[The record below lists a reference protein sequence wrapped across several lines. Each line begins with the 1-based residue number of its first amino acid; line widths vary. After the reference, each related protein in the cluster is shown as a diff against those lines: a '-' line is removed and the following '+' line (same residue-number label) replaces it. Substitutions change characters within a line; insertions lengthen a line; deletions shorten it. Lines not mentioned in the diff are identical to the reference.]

1 MKSLKS
7 ILSIIVVSIVLI
19 GCLEYN
25 EKMKLNSDFS
35 GELTF
40 SIGISEELFNLGG
53 ESSELENFDE
63 NKMKENYIDK
73 KGIKFIS
80 SRSYSESGNK
90 WMEVKISF
98 ESIED
103 LLNSTTDTTQ
113 KGMMGEISIKE
124 NEDGNFVFTR
134 YVFGN
139 EAQKDTS
146 ADAMSQGMMDMMFA
160 KYQWQYE
167 LSLPSK
173 IISSNAEPG
182 NIDNNN
188 NIVKWSYPLS
198 SLSTKQLLTVT
209 FADPNKSSLINYII
223 VFVVIIAAA
232 AIILLMLRKKK
243 TNSA

>member
-7 ILSIIVVSIVLI
+7 ILSIIFVSTVLI

-25 EKMKLNSDFS
+25 EQMKLNSDFS

-80 SRSYSESGNK
+80 SRSYSEGGNK

-103 LLNSTTDTTQ
+103 LLNSTTDTIQ

-146 ADAMSQGMMDMMFA
+146 ADAMSQRMMDMMFA

-173 IISSNAEPG
+173 IISSNADPG

-232 AIILLMLRKKK
+232 VIILLMLRKKK
-243 TNSA
+243 SISA